1 MGLSGMGRG
10 SKNGGVR
17 DGERE
22 KEVEKKRDRGK
33 REEEEAGREN
43 EQCRQVG

>member
-33 REEEEAGREN
+33 REEEAGRES